1 MASAAEKQVQFPSA
15 RDLKSVPTPDEVR
28 AATEQTF
35 MPLLQSYNVW
45 LDSAAKMQAESLRF
59 ILDRVRKDLEIPAR
73 LAECK
78 SPVDVLEVQASFAST
93 MVSDYLNETGKLLS
107 LTMQGVRESASE
119 AEQQTRRG

>member
-1 MASAAEKQVQFPSA
+1 MANPAEKQVHFPSA
-15 RDLKSVPTPDEVR
+15 KEVQFPPTPEDVR
-28 AATEQTF
+28 TATEQTF
-35 MPLLQSYNVW
+35 MPLLKSYNVW
-45 LDSAAKMQAESLRF
+45 LDSAAKVQAESLRF
-59 ILDRVRKDLEIPAR
+59 ILDRVRKDMEIPAR

-119 AEQQTRRG
+119 AEQRTRRG

>member
-15 RDLKSVPTPDEVR
+15 RDLKSAPTPDEVR

-35 MPLLQSYNVW
+35 MPLLRSYNVW

-107 LTMQGVRESASE
+107 LTMEGVRESASE